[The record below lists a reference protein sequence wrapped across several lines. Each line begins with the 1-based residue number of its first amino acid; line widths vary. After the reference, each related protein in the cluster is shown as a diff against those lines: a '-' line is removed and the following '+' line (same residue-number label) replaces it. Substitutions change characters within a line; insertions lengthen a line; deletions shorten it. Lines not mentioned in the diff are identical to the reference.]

1 MSIPKPLIMGG
12 VEVWDT
18 LPSFRMWP
26 KKTFFGLDKSKA
38 HCFTLPKATYDRY
51 TNFFGLSP
59 RRLQTEIT
67 FIINNQKFA
76 AQIRLAVQNRSKVRK
91 LEADAIPIRD
101 VLQFQ
106 WKSFEETQIAIRNQL
121 QTAYDLINS
130 GIKNDQQSAIF
141 HHAEGNLFILQVD

>member
-1 MSIPKPLIMGG
+1 MGN

-38 HCFTLPKATYDRY
+38 HCFTLPKTTYGQY
-51 TNFFGLSP
+51 IEYFALSAN
-59 RRLQTEIT
+59 RLQREIT
-67 FIINNQKFA
+67 FIINNQKFEA
-76 AQIRLAVQNRSKVRK
+76 EIRLVIQNRSRTRK
-91 LEADAIPIRD
+91 LDADALPSRD

-121 QTAYDLINS
+121 LKSYELIS
-130 GIKNDQQSAIF
+130 DGLKNDLQSIIF
-141 HHAEGNLFILQVD
+141 HHAFSSNFILQFD